1 MAPSI
6 RNLLLTLVVAVLSGG
21 GCATM
26 PEDFTR
32 PTVSLVAVS
41 PRDAE
46 ALSPEFDVVLR
57 ITNPN
62 RKRLAIQGLSYRIRL
77 AGSEIIDGVASDLPP
92 IAAYGE
98 AEVTLRAR
106 ANLLGGINFLAGL
119 LANADRPI
127 DFELVARLDVGAFY
141 PVIQIERRGQLT
153 LR

>member
-1 MAPSI
+1 M
-6 RNLLLTLVVAVLSGG
+6 RNLLLILITVAVMPA

-62 RKRLAIQGLSYRIRL
+62 RKRLAIEGMSYRIRL
-77 AGSEIIDGVASDLPP
+77 AGSEVIDGVARDVPS
-92 IAAYGE
+92 IAPYGE